1 MTRRGQNPYA
11 TNSSSGFQSNSS
23 YSPSTPAYDAP
34 RGASFSQA
42 EADRQV
48 PSAKPFKTKGMQLGA
63 KGRKNEPGLAEALGG
78 LSVEEPLLRE
88 EERGEEPVY
97 EQQQPQA
104 VVQSKDSN
112 PFGDV
117 EEAE

>member
-23 YSPSTPAYDAP
+23 YTPSAPAYDAP

-48 PSAKPFKTKGMQLGA
+48 PSAKVFKTKGMQLGA
-63 KGRKNEPGLAEALGG
+63 KGRKNETGLAEALGG
-78 LSVEEPLLRE
+78 LSVEEPLLRRE
-88 EERGEEPVY
+88 EEREEEPRY
-97 EQQQPQA
+97 EQAQE
-104 VVQSKDSN
+104 VVQSTDSN

-117 EEAE
+117 DEAE